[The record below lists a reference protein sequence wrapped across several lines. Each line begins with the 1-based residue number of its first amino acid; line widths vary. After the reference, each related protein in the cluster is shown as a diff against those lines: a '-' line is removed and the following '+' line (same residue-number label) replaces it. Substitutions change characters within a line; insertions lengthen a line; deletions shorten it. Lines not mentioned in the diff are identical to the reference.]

1 MIFKIAWRNIYRNK
15 KRSLITITSIFAA
28 LFLII
33 LMRALQFGFYDKL
46 IETVV
51 ESYAG
56 YVEIH
61 ADGFW
66 DNQNL
71 DNSMQV
77 DQELL
82 DKIKSVEGVENIVQR
97 LQTFSLISMGDK
109 TKGAVINGINLS
121 EEQKITD
128 WNKKM
133 LSGSFDI
140 KKNEIIIGKGIAEF
154 FNISENDT
162 LILYGQGY
170 RGMMAAGKYP
180 VKGIIDLKNP
190 DLNKLGVFM
199 TMESARNYVSSDD
212 ISTHIIID
220 KEKYYEEKKIVENLD
235 NVLSD
240 RYEVMTW
247 KETLPEIEQT
257 ITADS
262 AGGLIMAFILYV
274 IVVFGMFGTVLMMT
288 EERKYEFG
296 VLISIGMSRAR
307 LFGIILIETVILS
320 MVGVFL
326 AIAVTFPICYY
337 YNINPIN
344 MATLMGEGADQ
355 MMQEMGFS
363 PIAPMST
370 SLDIPLSHALVIFL
384 FSLLISIYPA
394 IKIAKL
400 NPVKSMKV

>member
-15 KRSLITITSIFAA
+15 KRSLITITSIFGA

-56 YVEIH
+56 YVEVH

-71 DNSMQV
+71 DNSMEVNQSLIN
-77 DQELL
+77 D
-82 DKIKSVEGVENIVQR
+82 IKSVEGVENIVQR
-97 LQTFSLISMGDK
+97 LQTFSLISMGEK
-109 TKGAVINGINLS
+109 TKGGVINGINIS

-128 WNKKM
+128 WSKKM
-133 LSGSFDI
+133 VSGSFDI
-140 KKNEIIIGKGIAEF
+140 GDDEIIIGKGIAEYF
-154 FNISENDT
+154 DIKEDDT

-190 DLNKLGVFM
+190 DLNKLGIFM
-199 TMESARNYVSSDD
+199 TIESARNYVSSEE

-220 KEKYYEEKKIVENLD
+220 KEKYYKEENIVVDLS
-235 NVLSD
+235 NVLSKD
-240 RYEVMTW
+240 YEIMSW

-262 AGGLIMAFILYV
+262 AGGVIMAFILYI

-296 VLISIGMSRAR
+296 VLISIGMSRIR
-307 LFGIILIETVILS
+307 LFGIVLIETVILS
-320 MVGVFL
+320 MIGVIL
-326 AIAVTFPICYY
+326 AILITYPICYY
-337 YNINPIN
+337 YYLNPID
-344 MATLMGEGADQ
+344 MADLMGEGADQ
-355 MMQEMGFS
+355 MMEEMGFS
-363 PIAPMST
+363 PIAPMSIEWN
-370 SLDIPLSHALVIFL
+370 IPLTHALVIFIS
-384 FSLLISIYPA
+384 SLLISIYPA
-394 IKIAKL
+394 IKISKL
-400 NPVKSMKV
+400 NPVKSMKI

>member
-15 KRSLITITSIFAA
+15 KRSLITITSIFGA

-56 YVEIH
+56 YVEVH

-71 DNSMQV
+71 DNSMEV
-77 DQELL
+77 DQSLIN
-82 DKIKSVEGVENIVQR
+82 DIKSVEGVENIVQR
-97 LQTFSLISMGDK
+97 LQTFSLISMGEK
-109 TKGAVINGINLS
+109 TKGGVVNGINIS

-128 WNKKM
+128 WSKKM
-133 LSGSFDI
+133 VSGSFDI
-140 KKNEIIIGKGIAEF
+140 GDDEIIIGKGIAEYF
-154 FNISENDT
+154 DIKEDDT

-190 DLNKLGVFM
+190 DLNKLGIFM
-199 TMESARNYVSSDD
+199 TIESARNYVSSKE

-220 KEKYYEEKKIVENLD
+220 KEKYYKEENIVVDLS
-235 NVLSD
+235 NVLSKD
-240 RYEVMTW
+240 YEIMSW

-262 AGGLIMAFILYV
+262 AGGVIMAFILYI

-296 VLISIGMSRAR
+296 VLISIGMSRIR
-307 LFGIILIETVILS
+307 LFGIVLIETVILS
-320 MVGVFL
+320 MIGVVL
-326 AIAVTFPICYY
+326 AILITYPICYY
-337 YNINPIN
+337 YYLNPID
-344 MATLMGEGADQ
+344 MADLMGEGADL
-355 MMQEMGFS
+355 MMEEMGFS
-363 PIAPMST
+363 PIAPMSIEW
-370 SLDIPLSHALVIFL
+370 DIPLTHALVIFIS
-384 FSLLISIYPA
+384 SLLISIYPA
-394 IKIAKL
+394 IKISKL
-400 NPVKSMKV
+400 NPVKSMKI

>member
-82 DKIKSVEGVENIVQR
+82 DKIKSVEGVENVVQR

-133 LSGSFDI
+133 VSGSFDI

-240 RYEVMTW
+240 NYEVMTW

>member
-15 KRSLITITSIFAA
+15 KRSLITITSIFGA

-71 DNSMQV
+71 DNSMEV
-77 DQELL
+77 DQNLIN
-82 DKIKSVEGVENIVQR
+82 DIKSVEGVENIVQR
-97 LQTFSLISMGDK
+97 LQTFSLISMGEK
-109 TKGAVINGINLS
+109 TKGGVINGINIS
-121 EEQKITD
+121 EEQKIVD
-128 WNKKM
+128 WSNKM
-133 LSGSFDI
+133 VSGSFNI
-140 KKNEIIIGKGIAEF
+140 GKNEIIIGKGIAEYF
-154 FNISENDT
+154 DIRENDT

-180 VKGIIDLKNP
+180 VKGVIDLKNP

-199 TMESARNYVSSDD
+199 TIETARNYVSSDQ
-212 ISTHIIID
+212 ISTHIIVD
-220 KEKYYEEKKIVENLD
+220 KKQYYDEEKIANDLTQA
-235 NVLSD
+235 LSKD
-240 RYEVMTW
+240 YEIMTW

-262 AGGLIMAFILYV
+262 AGGVIMAFILYI

-296 VLISIGMSRAR
+296 VLISIGMSRIR

-320 MVGVFL
+320 MIGVFI
-326 AIAVTFPICYY
+326 AIIITYPITYY
-337 YNINPIN
+337 YNLNPID

-355 MMQEMGFS
+355 MMEEMGFS
-363 PIAPMST
+363 PIAPMSIEW
-370 SLDIPLSHALVIFL
+370 DIPITHALVIFIS
-384 FSLLISIYPA
+384 SLLISIYPA
-394 IKIAKL
+394 IKIFKL
-400 NPVKSMKV
+400 NPVKSMKI

>member
-15 KRSLITITSIFAA
+15 KRSLITITSIFGA

-56 YVEIH
+56 YVEVH

-71 DNSMQV
+71 DNSMEV
-77 DQELL
+77 DQSLIN
-82 DKIKSVEGVENIVQR
+82 DIKSVEGVENIVQR
-97 LQTFSLISMGDK
+97 LQTFSLISMGEK
-109 TKGAVINGINLS
+109 TKGGVINGINIS
-121 EEQKITD
+121 EDQKITD
-128 WNKKM
+128 WIKKM
-133 LSGSFDI
+133 VSGSFDI
-140 KKNEIIIGKGIAEF
+140 GDDEIIIGKGIAEYF
-154 FNISENDT
+154 DIKEDDT

-190 DLNKLGVFM
+190 DLNKLGIFM
-199 TMESARNYVSSDD
+199 TIESARNYVSSKE

-220 KEKYYEEKKIVENLD
+220 KEKYYKEENIVVDLS
-235 NVLSD
+235 NVLSKD
-240 RYEVMTW
+240 YEIMSW

-262 AGGLIMAFILYV
+262 AGGVIMAFILYI

-296 VLISIGMSRAR
+296 VLISIGMSRIR
-307 LFGIILIETVILS
+307 LFGIVLIETVILS
-320 MVGVFL
+320 MIGVVL
-326 AIAVTFPICYY
+326 AILITYPICYY
-337 YNINPIN
+337 YYLNPID
-344 MATLMGEGADQ
+344 MADLMGEGADL
-355 MMQEMGFS
+355 MMEEMGFS
-363 PIAPMST
+363 PIAPMSIEW
-370 SLDIPLSHALVIFL
+370 DIPLTHALVIFIS
-384 FSLLISIYPA
+384 SLLISIYPA
-394 IKIAKL
+394 IKISKL
-400 NPVKSMKV
+400 NPVKSMKI

>member
-15 KRSLITITSIFAA
+15 KRSLITITSIFGA

-56 YVEIH
+56 YVEVH

-71 DNSMQV
+71 DNSMEV
-77 DQELL
+77 DQSLIN
-82 DKIKSVEGVENIVQR
+82 DIKSVEGVENIVQR
-97 LQTFSLISMGDK
+97 LQTFSLISMGEK
-109 TKGAVINGINLS
+109 TKGGVINGINIS

-128 WNKKM
+128 WSKKM
-133 LSGSFDI
+133 VSGSFDI
-140 KKNEIIIGKGIAEF
+140 GDDEIIIGKGIAEYF
-154 FNISENDT
+154 DIKEDDT

-190 DLNKLGVFM
+190 DLNKLGIFM
-199 TMESARNYVSSDD
+199 TIESARNYVSSEE

-220 KEKYYEEKKIVENLD
+220 KEKYYKEENIVVDLS
-235 NVLSD
+235 NVLSKD
-240 RYEVMTW
+240 YEIMSW

-257 ITADS
+257 ITADN
-262 AGGLIMAFILYV
+262 AGGVIMAFILYI

-296 VLISIGMSRAR
+296 VLISIGMSRIR
-307 LFGIILIETVILS
+307 LFGIVLIETVILS
-320 MVGVFL
+320 MIGVVL
-326 AIAVTFPICYY
+326 AILITYPICYY
-337 YNINPIN
+337 YYLNPID
-344 MATLMGEGADQ
+344 MADLMGEGADL
-355 MMQEMGFS
+355 MMEEMGFS
-363 PIAPMST
+363 PIAPMSIEW
-370 SLDIPLSHALVIFL
+370 DIPLTHALVIFIS
-384 FSLLISIYPA
+384 SLLISIYPA
-394 IKIAKL
+394 IKISKL
-400 NPVKSMKV
+400 NPVKSMKI

>member
-15 KRSLITITSIFAA
+15 KRSLITITSIFGA

-56 YVEIH
+56 YVEVH

-71 DNSMQV
+71 DNSMEVNQSLIN
-77 DQELL
+77 D
-82 DKIKSVEGVENIVQR
+82 IKSVEGVENIVQR
-97 LQTFSLISMGDK
+97 LQTFSLISMGEK
-109 TKGAVINGINLS
+109 TKGGVINGINIS

-128 WNKKM
+128 WSKKM
-133 LSGSFDI
+133 VSGSFDI
-140 KKNEIIIGKGIAEF
+140 GDDEIIIGKGIAEYF
-154 FNISENDT
+154 DIKEDDT

-190 DLNKLGVFM
+190 DLNKLGIFM
-199 TMESARNYVSSDD
+199 TIESARNYVSSEE

-220 KEKYYEEKKIVENLD
+220 KEKYYKEENIVVDLS
-235 NVLSD
+235 NVLSKD
-240 RYEVMTW
+240 YEIMSW

-257 ITADS
+257 ITADN
-262 AGGLIMAFILYV
+262 AGGVIMAFILYI

-296 VLISIGMSRAR
+296 VLISIGMSRIR
-307 LFGIILIETVILS
+307 LFGIVLIETVILS
-320 MVGVFL
+320 MIGVVL
-326 AIAVTFPICYY
+326 AILITYPICYY
-337 YNINPIN
+337 YYLNPID
-344 MATLMGEGADQ
+344 MADLMGEGADL
-355 MMQEMGFS
+355 MMEEMGFS
-363 PIAPMST
+363 PIAPMSIEW
-370 SLDIPLSHALVIFL
+370 DIPLTHALVIFIS
-384 FSLLISIYPA
+384 SLLISIYPA
-394 IKIAKL
+394 IKIFKL
-400 NPVKSMKV
+400 NPVKSMKI

>member
-15 KRSLITITSIFAA
+15 KRSLITITSIFGA

-71 DNSMQV
+71 DNSMEV
-77 DQELL
+77 DQSLIN
-82 DKIKSVEGVENIVQR
+82 DIKSVEGVENIVQR
-97 LQTFSLISMGDK
+97 LQTFSLISMGEK
-109 TKGAVINGINLS
+109 TKGGVVNGINIS

-128 WNKKM
+128 WSKKM
-133 LSGSFDI
+133 VSGSFDI
-140 KKNEIIIGKGIAEF
+140 GDDEIIIGKGIAEYF
-154 FNISENDT
+154 DIKEDDT

-190 DLNKLGVFM
+190 DLNKLGIFM
-199 TMESARNYVSSDD
+199 TIESARNYVSSEE

-220 KEKYYEEKKIVENLD
+220 KEKYYKEENIVVDLS
-235 NVLSD
+235 NVLSKD
-240 RYEVMTW
+240 YEIMSW

-257 ITADS
+257 ITADN
-262 AGGLIMAFILYV
+262 AGGVIMAFILYI

-296 VLISIGMSRAR
+296 VLISIGMSRIR
-307 LFGIILIETVILS
+307 LFGIVLIETVILS
-320 MVGVFL
+320 MIGVIL
-326 AIAVTFPICYY
+326 AILITYPICYY
-337 YNINPIN
+337 YYLNPID
-344 MATLMGEGADQ
+344 MADLMGEGADQ
-355 MMQEMGFS
+355 MMEEMGFS
-363 PIAPMST
+363 PIAPMSIEWN
-370 SLDIPLSHALVIFL
+370 IPLTHALVIFIS
-384 FSLLISIYPA
+384 SLLISIYPA
-394 IKIAKL
+394 IKISKL
-400 NPVKSMKV
+400 NPVKSMKI

>member
-15 KRSLITITSIFAA
+15 KRSLITITSVFAA
-28 LFLII
+28 LLLII

-66 DNQNL
+66 DNQSL

-77 DQELL
+77 DQQLL
-82 DKIKSVEGVENIVQR
+82 DDIQSVEGVENIVQR
-97 LQTFSLISMGDK
+97 LQTFSLISVGEK
-109 TKGAVINGINLS
+109 TKGGVINGINLS

-133 LSGSFDI
+133 VSGSFDLSD
-140 KKNEIIIGKGIAEF
+140 NEIIIAKGIAEF
-154 FNISENDT
+154 FGISENDT

-180 VKGIIDLKNP
+180 VKGVIDLKNP
-190 DLNKLGVFM
+190 DLNKIGLFM
-199 TMESARNYVSSDD
+199 TMETVRNYVSSDE
-212 ISTHIIID
+212 ISTHIIIG
-220 KEKYYEEKKIVENLD
+220 KEKYYDEGKIVEDLGLI
-235 NVLSD
+235 LSD
-240 RYEVMTW
+240 DYEVMTW

-296 VLISIGMSRAR
+296 VLISVGMSRIR
-307 LFGIILIETVILS
+307 LFGIILVETIILS
-320 MVGVFL
+320 MVGVV
-326 AIAVTFPICYY
+326 IAVMVTYPISIY
-337 YNINPIN
+337 YNINPID
-344 MATLMGEGADQ
+344 MAILMGDGANQ
-355 MMQEMGFS
+355 MIEEMGFS
-363 PIAPMST
+363 PMIPMSI
-370 SLDIPLSHALVIFL
+370 SWDIPLSHSLVIFI

-394 IKIAKL
+394 IKISKL

>member
-15 KRSLITITSIFAA
+15 KRSLITITSIFGA

-56 YVEIH
+56 YVEVH

-71 DNSMQV
+71 DNSMEV
-77 DQELL
+77 DQSLINE
-82 DKIKSVEGVENIVQR
+82 IKSVEGVENIVQR
-97 LQTFSLISMGDK
+97 LQTFSLISMGEK
-109 TKGAVINGINLS
+109 TKGGVINGINIS

-128 WNKKM
+128 WSKKM
-133 LSGSFDI
+133 VSGSFDI
-140 KKNEIIIGKGIAEF
+140 GDDEIIIGKGIAEYF
-154 FNISENDT
+154 DIKEDDT

-190 DLNKLGVFM
+190 DLNKLGIFM
-199 TMESARNYVSSDD
+199 TIESARNYVSSEE

-220 KEKYYEEKKIVENLD
+220 KEKYYKEENIVVDLS
-235 NVLSD
+235 NVLSKD
-240 RYEVMTW
+240 YEIMSW

-262 AGGLIMAFILYV
+262 AGGVIMAFILYI

-296 VLISIGMSRAR
+296 VLISIGMSRIR
-307 LFGIILIETVILS
+307 LFGIVLIETVILS
-320 MVGVFL
+320 MIGVVL
-326 AIAVTFPICYY
+326 AILITYPICYY
-337 YNINPIN
+337 YYLNAID
-344 MATLMGEGADQ
+344 MADLMGEGADQ
-355 MMQEMGFS
+355 MMEEMGFS
-363 PIAPMST
+363 PIAPMSIEWN
-370 SLDIPLSHALVIFL
+370 IPLTHALVIFIS
-384 FSLLISIYPA
+384 SLLISIYPA
-394 IKIAKL
+394 IKISKL
-400 NPVKSMKV
+400 NPVKSMKI

>member
-15 KRSLITITSIFAA
+15 KRSLITITSVFAA
-28 LFLII
+28 LLLII

-66 DNQNL
+66 DNQSL

-77 DQELL
+77 DQQLL
-82 DKIKSVEGVENIVQR
+82 DDIQSVEGVENIVQR
-97 LQTFSLISMGDK
+97 LQTFSLISVGEK
-109 TKGAVINGINLS
+109 TKGGVINGINLS

-133 LSGSFDI
+133 VSGSFDLSD
-140 KKNEIIIGKGIAEF
+140 NEIIIAKGIAEF
-154 FNISENDT
+154 FDISENDT

-180 VKGIIDLKNP
+180 VKGVIDLKNP
-190 DLNKLGVFM
+190 DLNKIGLFM
-199 TMESARNYVSSDD
+199 TMESVRNYVSSDE
-212 ISTHIIID
+212 ISTHIIIG
-220 KEKYYEEKKIVENLD
+220 KEKYYDEGKIVEDLGLI
-235 NVLSD
+235 LSD
-240 RYEVMTW
+240 DYEVMTW

-296 VLISIGMSRAR
+296 VLISIGMSRIR
-307 LFGIILIETVILS
+307 LFGIILVETIVLS
-320 MVGVFL
+320 MAGVVL
-326 AIAVTFPICYY
+326 AVMVTYPISIY
-337 YNINPIN
+337 YNINPID
-344 MATLMGEGADQ
+344 MAILMGDGAVQ
-355 MMQEMGFS
+355 MIEEMGFS
-363 PIAPMST
+363 PMIPMSI
-370 SLDIPLSHALVIFL
+370 SWDIPLSHSLVIFI

-394 IKIAKL
+394 IKISKL

>member
-15 KRSLITITSIFAA
+15 KRSLITITSIFGA

-56 YVEIH
+56 YVEVH

-71 DNSMQV
+71 DNSMEV
-77 DQELL
+77 DQSLIN
-82 DKIKSVEGVENIVQR
+82 DIKSVEGVENIVQR
-97 LQTFSLISMGDK
+97 LQTFSLISMGEK
-109 TKGAVINGINLS
+109 TKGGVINGINIS

-128 WNKKM
+128 WSKKM
-133 LSGSFDI
+133 VSGSFDI
-140 KKNEIIIGKGIAEF
+140 GDDEIIIGKGIAEYF
-154 FNISENDT
+154 DIKEDDT

-170 RGMMAAGKYP
+170 SGMMAAGKYP

-190 DLNKLGVFM
+190 DLNKLGIFM
-199 TMESARNYVSSDD
+199 TIESARNYVSSKE

-220 KEKYYEEKKIVENLD
+220 KEKYYKEENIVVDLS
-235 NVLSD
+235 NVLSKD
-240 RYEVMTW
+240 YEIMSW

-257 ITADS
+257 ITADN
-262 AGGLIMAFILYV
+262 AGGVIMAFILYI

-296 VLISIGMSRAR
+296 VLISIGMSRIR
-307 LFGIILIETVILS
+307 LFGIVLIETVILS
-320 MVGVFL
+320 MIGVVL
-326 AIAVTFPICYY
+326 AILITYPICYY
-337 YNINPIN
+337 YYLNPID
-344 MATLMGEGADQ
+344 MADLMGEGADQ
-355 MMQEMGFS
+355 MMEEMGFS
-363 PIAPMST
+363 PIAPMSIEWN
-370 SLDIPLSHALVIFL
+370 IPLTHALVIFIS
-384 FSLLISIYPA
+384 SLLISIYPA
-394 IKIAKL
+394 IKISKL
-400 NPVKSMKV
+400 NPVKSMKI

>member
-15 KRSLITITSIFAA
+15 KRSLITITSVFAA

-66 DNQNL
+66 DNQSL

-77 DQELL
+77 DQQLL
-82 DKIKSVEGVENIVQR
+82 DDIQSVEGVENIVQR
-97 LQTFSLISMGDK
+97 LQTFSLISVGEK
-109 TKGAVINGINLS
+109 TKGGVINGINLS

-133 LSGSFDI
+133 VSGSFDLSD
-140 KKNEIIIGKGIAEF
+140 NEIIIAKGIAEF
-154 FNISENDT
+154 FGISENDT

-180 VKGIIDLKNP
+180 VKGVIDLKNP
-190 DLNKLGVFM
+190 DLNKIGLFM
-199 TMESARNYVSSDD
+199 TMESVRNYISSDE
-212 ISTHIIID
+212 ISTHIIIG
-220 KEKYYEEKKIVENLD
+220 KEKYYDEGKIVEDLGLI
-235 NVLSD
+235 LSD
-240 RYEVMTW
+240 DYEVMTW

-296 VLISIGMSRAR
+296 VLISVGMSRIR
-307 LFGIILIETVILS
+307 LFGIILVETIILS
-320 MVGVFL
+320 MVGVVL
-326 AIAVTFPICYY
+326 AVMVTYPISIY
-337 YNINPIN
+337 YNINPID
-344 MATLMGEGADQ
+344 MAILMGDGANQ
-355 MMQEMGFS
+355 MIEEMGFS
-363 PIAPMST
+363 PMIPMSI
-370 SLDIPLSHALVIFL
+370 SWDIPLSHSLVIFI

-394 IKIAKL
+394 IKISKL

>member
-15 KRSLITITSIFAA
+15 KRSLITITSIFGA

-71 DNSMQV
+71 DNSMEV
-77 DQELL
+77 DQSLIN
-82 DKIKSVEGVENIVQR
+82 DIKSVEGVENIVQR
-97 LQTFSLISMGDK
+97 LQTFSLISMGEK
-109 TKGAVINGINLS
+109 TKGGVINGINIS

-128 WNKKM
+128 WSKKM
-133 LSGSFDI
+133 VSGSFDI
-140 KKNEIIIGKGIAEF
+140 GDDEIIIGKGIADYFDIKED
-154 FNISENDT
+154 DT

-190 DLNKLGVFM
+190 DLNKLGIFM
-199 TMESARNYVSSDD
+199 TIESARNYVSSEE

-220 KEKYYEEKKIVENLD
+220 KEKYYKEENIVVDLS
-235 NVLSD
+235 NVLSKD
-240 RYEVMTW
+240 YEIMSW

-262 AGGLIMAFILYV
+262 AGGVIMAFILYI

-296 VLISIGMSRAR
+296 VLISIGMSRIR
-307 LFGIILIETVILS
+307 LFGIVLIETVILS
-320 MVGVFL
+320 MIGVIL
-326 AIAVTFPICYY
+326 AILITYPICYY
-337 YNINPIN
+337 YYLNPID
-344 MATLMGEGADQ
+344 MADLMGEGADQ
-355 MMQEMGFS
+355 MMEEMGFS
-363 PIAPMST
+363 PIAPMSIEWN
-370 SLDIPLSHALVIFL
+370 IPLTHALVIFIS
-384 FSLLISIYPA
+384 SLLISIYPA
-394 IKIAKL
+394 IKISKL
-400 NPVKSMKV
+400 NPVKSMKI

>member
-82 DKIKSVEGVENIVQR
+82 DKIKSVEGVENVVQR

-240 RYEVMTW
+240 NYEVMTW

>member
-15 KRSLITITSIFAA
+15 KRSLITITSVFAA
-28 LFLII
+28 LLLII

-66 DNQNL
+66 DNQSL

-77 DQELL
+77 DQQLL
-82 DKIKSVEGVENIVQR
+82 DDIQSVEGVENIVQR
-97 LQTFSLISMGDK
+97 LQTFSLISVGEK
-109 TKGAVINGINLS
+109 TKGGVINGINLS

-133 LSGSFDI
+133 VSGSFDLSD
-140 KKNEIIIGKGIAEF
+140 NEIIIAKGIAEF
-154 FNISENDT
+154 FDISENDT

-190 DLNKLGVFM
+190 DLNKIGLFM
-199 TMESARNYVSSDD
+199 TMESVRNYVSSDE
-212 ISTHIIID
+212 ISTHIIIG
-220 KEKYYEEKKIVENLD
+220 KEKYYDEGKIVEDLGLI
-235 NVLSD
+235 LSD
-240 RYEVMTW
+240 DYEVMTW

-296 VLISIGMSRAR
+296 VLISIGMSRIR
-307 LFGIILIETVILS
+307 LFGIILVETIILS
-320 MVGVFL
+320 MVGVVL
-326 AIAVTFPICYY
+326 AVMVTYPISIY
-337 YNINPIN
+337 YNINPID
-344 MATLMGEGADQ
+344 MAILMGDGAVQ
-355 MMQEMGFS
+355 MIEEMGFS
-363 PIAPMST
+363 PMIPMSI
-370 SLDIPLSHALVIFL
+370 SWDIPLSHSLVIFI

-394 IKIAKL
+394 IKISKL

>member
-15 KRSLITITSIFAA
+15 KRSLITITSVFAA
-28 LFLII
+28 LLLII

-66 DNQNL
+66 DNQSL

-77 DQELL
+77 DQQLL
-82 DKIKSVEGVENIVQR
+82 DDIQSVEGVENIVQR
-97 LQTFSLISMGDK
+97 LQTFSLISVGEK
-109 TKGAVINGINLS
+109 TKGGVINGINLS

-133 LSGSFDI
+133 VSGSFDLSD
-140 KKNEIIIGKGIAEF
+140 NEIIIAKGIAEF
-154 FNISENDT
+154 FDISENDT

-180 VKGIIDLKNP
+180 VKGVIDLKNP
-190 DLNKLGVFM
+190 DLNKIGLFM
-199 TMESARNYVSSDD
+199 TMESVRNYVSSDE
-212 ISTHIIID
+212 ISTHIIIG
-220 KEKYYEEKKIVENLD
+220 KEKYYDEGKIVEDLGLI
-235 NVLSD
+235 LSD
-240 RYEVMTW
+240 DYEVMTW

-296 VLISIGMSRAR
+296 VLISIGMSRVR
-307 LFGIILIETVILS
+307 LFGIILVETIILS
-320 MVGVFL
+320 MVGVVL
-326 AIAVTFPICYY
+326 AVMVTYPISIY
-337 YNINPIN
+337 YNINPID
-344 MATLMGEGADQ
+344 MAILMGDGAVQ
-355 MMQEMGFS
+355 MIEEMGFS
-363 PIAPMST
+363 PMIPMSI
-370 SLDIPLSHALVIFL
+370 SWDIPLSHSLVIFI

-394 IKIAKL
+394 IKISKL
-400 NPVKSMKV
+400 NPVKSIKV

>member
-15 KRSLITITSIFAA
+15 KRSLITITSVFAA
-28 LFLII
+28 LLLII

-66 DNQNL
+66 DNQSL

-77 DQELL
+77 DQQLL
-82 DKIKSVEGVENIVQR
+82 DDIQSVEGVENIVQR
-97 LQTFSLISMGDK
+97 LQTFSLISVGEK
-109 TKGAVINGINLS
+109 TKGGVINGVNLS

-133 LSGSFDI
+133 VSGSFDLSD
-140 KKNEIIIGKGIAEF
+140 NEIIIAKGIAEF
-154 FNISENDT
+154 FDISENDT

-180 VKGIIDLKNP
+180 VKGVIDLKNP
-190 DLNKLGVFM
+190 DLNKIGLFM
-199 TMESARNYVSSDD
+199 TMESVRNYVSSDE
-212 ISTHIIID
+212 ISTHIIIG
-220 KEKYYEEKKIVENLD
+220 KEKYYDEGKIVEDLGLI
-235 NVLSD
+235 LSD
-240 RYEVMTW
+240 DYEVMTW

-296 VLISIGMSRAR
+296 VLISIGMSRIR
-307 LFGIILIETVILS
+307 LFGIILVETIILS
-320 MVGVFL
+320 MVGVVL
-326 AIAVTFPICYY
+326 AVMVTYPISIY
-337 YNINPIN
+337 YNINPID
-344 MATLMGEGADQ
+344 MAILMGDGAVQ
-355 MMQEMGFS
+355 MIEEMGFS
-363 PIAPMST
+363 PMIPMSI
-370 SLDIPLSHALVIFL
+370 SWDIPLSHSLVIFI

-394 IKIAKL
+394 IKISKL
-400 NPVKSMKV
+400 NPVKSMKI